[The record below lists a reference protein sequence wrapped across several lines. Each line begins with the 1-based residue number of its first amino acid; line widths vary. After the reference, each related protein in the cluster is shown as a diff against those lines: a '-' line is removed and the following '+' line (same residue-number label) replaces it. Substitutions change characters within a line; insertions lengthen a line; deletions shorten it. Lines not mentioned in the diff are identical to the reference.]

1 MTGCADKLVV
11 LGAVLALSAPNLA
24 EGADAPLVEAVKRQ
38 DVAGVER
45 PRSTGRSIWTTWRS
59 RSV

>member
-11 LGAVLALSAPNLA
+11 LGAVLALSVPNLA

-38 DVAGVER
+38 DVAG
-45 PRSTGRSIWTTWRS
+45 GRG
-59 RSV
+59 